1 MWAVIDGFQFEGPL
15 AVALHVISSKYSA
28 EILARSLANFCC
40 SYGDRYIDLYFIRYG
55 NEQESAQCENLLS

>member
-1 MWAVIDGFQFEGPL
+1 MDFNLRVHWLSLCMF
-15 AVALHVISSKYSA
+15 ISSKYSA

-40 SYGDRYIDLYFIRYG
+40 SYGDRHIDLYFIRYG